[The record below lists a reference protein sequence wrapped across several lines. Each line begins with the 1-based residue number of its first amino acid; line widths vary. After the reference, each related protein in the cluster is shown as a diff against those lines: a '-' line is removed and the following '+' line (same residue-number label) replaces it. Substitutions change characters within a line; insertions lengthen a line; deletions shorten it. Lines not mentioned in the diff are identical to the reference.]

1 VPTIL
6 YIENDRAS
14 IDLVRTLLAQDGGL
28 ELIAATSG
36 AEGIRLAQEQ
46 CPQMILLDLL
56 LPDLDGNAVLEQ
68 LKGAAPT
75 QDIPVV
81 ALTFVRPEDE
91 PDLRRDL
98 LSDYIMKPL
107 TSPPAFLAAIHRG
120 LKMRARDGSPGG

>member
-6 YIENDRAS
+6 YIENDGAS
-14 IDLVRTLLAQDGGL
+14 IDLVRTLLAQEDGL

-36 AEGIRLAQEQ
+36 AEGIRLAREQ
-46 CPQMILLDLL
+46 RPHMILLDLL
-56 LPDLDGNAVLEQ
+56 LPDLDANAVLEQ
-68 LKGAAPT
+68 LKEAVPT

-98 LSDYIMKPL
+98 LSGYILKPL
-107 TSPPAFLAAIHRG
+107 TNPTEFLAAIHRD
-120 LKMRARDGSPGG
+120 LQLFARDNSGR